1 MMGVKMLLLVSL
13 LAALGPSLPAGSH
26 HGGLMP
32 GSPYN
37 ISRNDPR
44 LQKVVLTAAYYY
56 NNQSNDAFL
65 FKPSAIQRAQ
75 RQLVKG
81 VRYIVDLQISRTV
94 CHKRDGNKNL
104 SQCDLQPA
112 GVLQQTFQCHFEVWI
127 IPWEKK
133 TQTQV
138 LDCGL

>member
-1 MMGVKMLLLVSL
+1 MVSEVVSRLSGPSL
-13 LAALGPSLPAGSH
+13 LAGSRH
-26 HGGLMP
+26 GGRHGGLMP

-81 VRYIVDLQISRTV
+81 VRYIVELQISRTV
-94 CHKRDGNKNL
+94 CRKRDHNKNL
-104 SQCDLQPA
+104 SHCDFQPA
-112 GVLQQTFQCHFEVWI
+112 GELQQTFQCHFEVWI
-127 IPWEKK
+127 ISWEKK
-133 TQTQV
+133 THIQV
-138 LDCGL
+138 LDCGP

>member
-1 MMGVKMLLLVSL
+1 MVSEVVSRLSGPSL
-13 LAALGPSLPAGSH
+13 LAGSRH
-26 HGGLMP
+26 GGRHGGLMP

-75 RQLVKG
+75 RQVWHQKRITPVGSKVEGGISLVHVSG
-81 VRYIVDLQISRTV
+81 VCPPGDV
-94 CHKRDGNKNL
+94 H
-104 SQCDLQPA
+104 
-112 GVLQQTFQCHFEVWI
+112 VLV
-127 IPWEKK
+127 
-133 TQTQV
+133 
-138 LDCGL
+138 